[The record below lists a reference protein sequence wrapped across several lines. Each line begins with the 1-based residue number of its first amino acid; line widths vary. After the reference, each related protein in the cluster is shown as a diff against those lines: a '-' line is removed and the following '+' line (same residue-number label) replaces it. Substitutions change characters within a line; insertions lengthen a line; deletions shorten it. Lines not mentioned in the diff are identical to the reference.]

1 METNTNPMEDVNV
14 PSKETIIGMIQDQIE
29 VKTAQVQLQRLNTE
43 FAQLRLE
50 ELKAMTIAAQ
60 ITNPQPSGGSTY
72 EGGVPHKITQ
82 EDLDNNPE
90 LTEQGLKVGDEVI
103 VSMNE
108 EEDAQDVPESKEA
121 PSKRGLKK
129 A

>member
-1 METNTNPMEDVNV
+1 METNNPSMEDKNV
-14 PSKETIIGMIQDQIE
+14 PSKEMIIAMIRDQIE
-29 VKTAQVQLQRLNTE
+29 VKAAQVELQKLNTE

-50 ELKAMTIAAQ
+50 ELKSLAIAAQ
-60 ITNPQPSGGSTY
+60 ITNPQPAQGSSY

-90 LTEQGLKVGDEVI
+90 LSEQGLKVGDEVI

-108 EEDAQDVPESKEA
+108 EEEA
-121 PSKRGLKK
+121 PAPAPKKEDSKRGLKK
-129 A
+129 V

>member
-1 METNTNPMEDVNV
+1 METNTKPTGDI
-14 PSKETIIGMIQDQIE
+14 PSKEEIISMIREQIE
-29 VKTAQVQLQRLNTE
+29 VKTAQVELQRLNTE

-50 ELKAMTIAAQ
+50 ELKAITIAAQ
-60 ITNPQPSGGSTY
+60 ITNPQPTGGSTY

-108 EEDAQDVPESKEA
+108 DEDVQDVPASKEA
-121 PSKRGLKK
+121 QSKRGLKK